1 MASSSDNDRKPIPFP
16 TRGVERTV
24 IVLMLGFVT
33 IIVFF
38 LVIAGLGTV
47 EDNGLRQKSSG
58 TAANGVTDR
67 TDVVPNPDSS
77 TP

>member
-1 MASSSDNDRKPIPFP
+1 
-16 TRGVERTV
+16 
-24 IVLMLGFVT
+24 MLGFVT